1 MVSISTNGGGTD
13 PPPLPD
19 PTATGH
25 PVNPP
30 PIYLVEIIGG
40 DEPRYPVVTLRRGD
54 AHKVANHF
62 NGLVNTDGARAVVHR
77 CEIPPLVEIGA
88 TASSHQSQLPPPV
101 EELDQ
106 LANLFAQLNPADASA
121 TTEAQE
127 LLGPIAANPLGAI
140 AHALGKEGAVLAQGL
155 REMASAIEA
164 FAASQE

>member
-77 CEIPPLVEIGA
+77 CEIPPLVEIDAAA
-88 TASSHQSQLPPPV
+88 TSNQPQLPPV
-101 EELDQ
+101 DQ
-106 LANLFAQLNPADASA
+106 L
-121 TTEAQE
+121 TEIGE
-127 LLGPIAANPLGAI
+127 LLAQFSSAGVHSANPLGAMSTLL
-140 AHALGKEGAVLAQGL
+140 ANHGLMLAKEL
-155 REMASAIEA
+155 RTMAETIEA
-164 FAASQE
+164 YAASQQ